1 MLNPDIFLKN
11 NKHRLD
17 WKDYTMPSGKIIRV
31 QGYEI
36 FALDLLLRTYKE
48 EDLIINLKEIT

>member
-1 MLNPDIFLKN
+1 
-11 NKHRLD
+11 
-17 WKDYTMPSGKIIRV
+17 MPSGKIIRV